1 MFSILK
7 SVASPHF
14 LRPLTSSRV
23 GPTTA
28 VQAALHA
35 RGMKVR
41 SSVKLMCEGC
51 SFVRRRG
58 RLFVICNKDPKH
70 KQRQGQ
76 RPKLYSSSNKSTR
89 PSSMASTQALRSS
102 SATTTDTQQEDQRQP
117 LRRLRSKSPRAQAI
131 PASKINTQTTNTPS
145 KPQPGKTNTKTHTP
159 SPTSKSKPTAPPSSS
174 NSTSTKF
181 NDADAGY
188 SQVPDGDTLFSSL
201 HPDDARDKVFVAI
214 LKALLA
220 MSNRPSSPKELS
232 TCIMEHKFAMLG
244 GATPY
249 ATVSS
254 RISQHF
260 KRVQEH
266 HPPRPPVLGKVAD
279 QFNARKI
286 HYYIASEKEH
296 QAYLQERAKAR
307 KAGVGSS
314 QCSGSTVTTRRRA
327 DSVSRQQH
335 AHKLRRISGGGD
347 KSASPPPLLAKK
359 EQQLDNSMMPG
370 DCSGHEADQN
380 AESNNSDSN
389 SGCSGFYQKRRH
401 KSLQSSS
408 LTSRPAARRTSLI
421 SPSSS
426 STASPMANI
435 STNNQEP
442 AQGSNGSIY
451 GKAQTSQDIHA
462 PPAGF
467 HGGKWAPTPS
477 PSPSHD
483 QARPEDTESQRMDGR
498 SKRAVPDS
506 PDQTPLPPQPSPT
519 LTANDHGLDL
529 GKSNPPSDYLVTLGP
544 SYSEF
549 HDEMLQARLLT
560 PDQVANFLDPLPIV
574 AKDPPPPP
582 MSVDYPLCAGP
593 VVVGGDDDDERATS
607 GGCNNNSELDSFT
620 STSTQALV
628 VSADEDNDILH
639 RPEGISPQ
647 SSTRSSIGNCG
658 SDRQDLIDGLL
669 NDDLE
674 ECEPMSLKELDYL
687 WNTSVANTTKNTAP
701 SSPHHQPVSAPTTAC
716 IDKLGS
722 TMSVQSHTELNL
734 GSKLTEKLLS
744 LSSKTIAAAAAAA
757 SSKIPEVSSENLSK
771 TFANQAT
778 GNTLPSKSKST
789 PISTQQKINHHCK
802 PMSNKPIVSS
812 KPDPTTFS
820 QSPGSITNSR
830 TVSSLKVT
838 TSVTKDLKTP
848 KISTVKPGTA
858 PATTVSKTMTA
869 RPTPTKAPVQGPKR
883 PSGTCLGQNGVS
895 SNTNTTNTA
904 NNSSAVGVKREVNN
918 KRPVVKTT
926 TVPTTQ
932 TSTPKT
938 TPTAAGPLKPSTFAK
953 PAQGMVRKVNSDM
966 GLLKKMGPAN
976 PLSRTASATPSSTA
990 SSSPAPPPNQFD
1002 VAKLFPDIDS
1012 QSIVTTKTN
1021 ISPCIILTIV
1031 ETVPVYMTV
1040 LTVTEPSPTDPTK
1053 KVVHQHRLLRLVE
1066 TGYVNASSLLSA
1078 GGIVTEGERNIVLS
1092 LEVGRF
1098 KWRRAKSK
1106 LNGTWIPL
1114 PRARALAATCS
1125 LNHRLGPFLNDNLES
1140 YYPSPLPTE
1149 FIRHLIMPFFS
1160 LPPGG
1165 TNKSKSPPVG
1175 AASLPPTSNS
1185 AALATAGKTKPLQR
1199 PQGQNQSK
1207 PILNNQMSATVA
1219 THKRN
1224 TNTPPPPPPAIPRP
1238 GPKGSITI
1246 GIPTLTNGKKKM
1258 PAKCGQIVNSNSQ
1271 VKKSQVPPSLKI
1283 NSIRNSPILGRS
1295 LNFGSSAR
1303 SIPSP
1308 SIIQSLRQNNHMPLS
1323 PSMGS
1328 PRAPTDDQMVKL
1340 LIQLLGQDSP
1350 MFGVEEQQKQ
1360 HILNEFSGYG
1370 GASISKGVVDSLAGA
1385 QKLSDKSNR
1394 NIRMDND
1401 EGLLDV
1407 NGISGSFSMTF
1418 SLSSMPL
1425 DLQPIFADL
1434 IEQTSSAQM
1443 DSFEAG
1449 EKPKDL
1455 DISKVEMKKGD
1466 NTKPSKQ
1473 DKSINDSEPNT
1484 TNSSTKTSKDKSQG
1498 NHDKMD
1504 IEDMPTTAN
1513 KSPSKSNK
1521 VGTAAANSVVSTRIM
1536 QAMENL
1542 GLSGVAR
1549 SNLLLKL
1556 KAAMTSADINKRYRQ
1571 QIVSPLSLEYN
1582 TQRIIDTIKRGSIR
1596 ARVGSSNDDASST
1609 NAKGIKRSLPIE
1621 FEDYLGVAS
1630 KLRNSEVKAKKS
1642 RMTRSAQSTP
1652 LLSATKVTRSMVSG
1666 SGNLSERYPSDLTA
1680 LLDECDEEEEDIEV
1694 DILGNSDTNNTINPL
1709 NLSGVNNNNS
1719 SSSNSNSS
1727 SVGKIPKPL
1736 PKNKFSSGP
1745 NRIVSNRSGSGSI
1758 GPPKKITSKVKDGIV
1773 NANSSDVVT
1782 QSGKAGLLKKSSS
1795 SITTTSM
1802 SNHKNPTSTPSR
1814 NLNSSVK
1821 KNNNDL
1827 AKDLKS
1833 QTLSLTEKPKSRPEN
1848 LSQVSKLSMP
1858 VTTRS
1863 TTTTTVVKKLKQYQ
1877 SVDINLTPGS
1887 NSNEND
1893 DDDEMVDI
1901 GGSDGEDDLR

>member
-1 MFSILK
+1 
-7 SVASPHF
+7 
-14 LRPLTSSRV
+14 
-23 GPTTA
+23 
-28 VQAALHA
+28 
-35 RGMKVR
+35 
-41 SSVKLMCEGC
+41 
-51 SFVRRRG
+51 
-58 RLFVICNKDPKH
+58 
-70 KQRQGQ
+70 
-76 RPKLYSSSNKSTR
+76 
-89 PSSMASTQALRSS
+89 
-102 SATTTDTQQEDQRQP
+102 
-117 LRRLRSKSPRAQAI
+117 
-131 PASKINTQTTNTPS
+131 
-145 KPQPGKTNTKTHTP
+145 
-159 SPTSKSKPTAPPSSS
+159 
-174 NSTSTKF
+174 
-181 NDADAGY
+181 
-188 SQVPDGDTLFSSL
+188 
-201 HPDDARDKVFVAI
+201 
-214 LKALLA
+214 
-220 MSNRPSSPKELS
+220 
-232 TCIMEHKFAMLG
+232 
-244 GATPY
+244 
-249 ATVSS
+249 
-254 RISQHF
+254 
-260 KRVQEH
+260 
-266 HPPRPPVLGKVAD
+266 
-279 QFNARKI
+279 
-286 HYYIASEKEH
+286 
-296 QAYLQERAKAR
+296 
-307 KAGVGSS
+307 
-314 QCSGSTVTTRRRA
+314 
-327 DSVSRQQH
+327 
-335 AHKLRRISGGGD
+335 
-347 KSASPPPLLAKK
+347 
-359 EQQLDNSMMPG
+359 MPG
-370 DCSGHEADQN
+370 DCCSGHEADQN

-389 SGCSGFYQKRRH
+389 SGGGGFYQKRRH

-408 LTSRPAARRTSLI
+408 LISRPAARRTSLI
-421 SPSSS
+421 SSSSSSSS

-435 STNNQEP
+435 SANNQEP

-451 GKAQTSQDIHA
+451 GKAQTSQDIYA

-483 QARPEDTESQRMDGR
+483 QAQPEDTESQRMNGR

-519 LTANDHGLDL
+519 LTANGHGLDL
-529 GKSNPPSDYLVTLGP
+529 DKSNPPSDYLVTLGP

-582 MSVDYPLCAGP
+582 PMSVDYPLCAGP
-593 VVVGGDDDDERATS
+593 VVIGGDDDDDDERATS
-607 GGCNNNSELDSFT
+607 GGCNNNSELDS

-674 ECEPMSLKELDYL
+674 ECKPMSLKELDYL

-722 TMSVQSHTELNL
+722 AMSVQSHTELNL

-744 LSSKTIAAAAAAA
+744 LSSKTIAAAAAA
-757 SSKIPEVSSENLSK
+757 SSKIPEVSSEKLSK
-771 TFANQAT
+771 TFANQAA
-778 GNTLPSKSKST
+778 GSTLPSKSKSM

-802 PMSNKPIVSS
+802 PMPNRPIVSS

-858 PATTVSKTMTA
+858 PATTVSETTTA
-869 RPTPTKAPVQGPKR
+869 RPMPTKAPVQGPKR
-883 PSGTCLGQNGVS
+883 PSGTCLGQNG
-895 SNTNTTNTA
+895 
-904 NNSSAVGVKREVNN
+904 
-918 KRPVVKTT
+918 
-926 TVPTTQ
+926 
-932 TSTPKT
+932 
-938 TPTAAGPLKPSTFAK
+938 
-953 PAQGMVRKVNSDM
+953 
-966 GLLKKMGPAN
+966 KMGPAN

-1149 FIRHLIMPFFS
+1149 FIRHLIIPFFS

-1185 AALATAGKTKPLQR
+1185 AALATVGNTKPLQR

-1219 THKRN
+1219 AHKRN

-1246 GIPTLTNGKKKM
+1246 GIPTLTNGKKRM

-1271 VKKSQVPPSLKI
+1271 VKKSQVPQSLKI

-1295 LNFGSSAR
+1295 LSFGSSAR

-1449 EKPKDL
+1449 EKLKDL
-1455 DISKVEMKKGD
+1455 DISKVEMKKSD

-1504 IEDMPTTAN
+1504 IEDMLTTAN

-1521 VGTAAANSVVSTRIM
+1521 VGTAAANSVVSTRIT

-1596 ARVGSSNDDASST
+1596 ARVGSSNDDASSK

-1680 LLDECDEEEEDIEV
+1680 LLDECDDDKEEEDIEV
-1694 DILGNSDTNNTINPL
+1694 DILS
-1709 NLSGVNNNNS
+1709 
-1719 SSSNSNSS
+1719 
-1727 SVGKIPKPL
+1727 
-1736 PKNKFSSGP
+1736 
-1745 NRIVSNRSGSGSI
+1745 
-1758 GPPKKITSKVKDGIV
+1758 
-1773 NANSSDVVT
+1773 
-1782 QSGKAGLLKKSSS
+1782 
-1795 SITTTSM
+1795 
-1802 SNHKNPTSTPSR
+1802 
-1814 NLNSSVK
+1814 
-1821 KNNNDL
+1821 
-1827 AKDLKS
+1827 
-1833 QTLSLTEKPKSRPEN
+1833 
-1848 LSQVSKLSMP
+1848 
-1858 VTTRS
+1858 
-1863 TTTTTVVKKLKQYQ
+1863 
-1877 SVDINLTPGS
+1877 
-1887 NSNEND
+1887 
-1893 DDDEMVDI
+1893 
-1901 GGSDGEDDLR
+1901 